1 MHKYCLDTSGI
12 SNPVLEMP
20 DEIFVSLWDQVTD
33 KIENH
38 VFCWN
43 IEIFDELSLIPGRVG
58 DSIKVCNKSCCYE
71 VGIGSWPWV
80 DYIGWANAW
89 RNTYK
94 EFISE
99 YNGNRKNTISSNDL
113 SIVALAKTL
122 NLPVLSMEKR
132 NVGIPSQTK
141 LRIPDLCDRVSVDHL
156 TFNEFLYGEGI
167 RI

>member
-20 DEIFVSLWDQVTD
+20 DDIYVSLWDKVTE

-38 VFCWN
+38 VFYWN
-43 IEIFDELSLIPGRVG
+43 TEIFDELSHIPGRVG
-58 DSIKVCNKSCCYE
+58 ASIKDCNALCCYE
-71 VGIGSWPWV
+71 VEIGSWPWNE
-80 DYIGWANAW
+80 YIILANAW

-94 EFISE
+94 PLISE

-113 SIVALAKTL
+113 SIVALAKTF

-132 NVGIPSQTK
+132 NVNIASKSK
-141 LRIPDLCDRVSVDHL
+141 LRIPDLCDRESVDHL
-156 TFNEFLYGEGI
+156 TFNEFLHGEGI